1 MLETIADFYRNN
13 LNNEHKA
20 IEYLYQAVPAWRAVG
35 DRVGEGKVLDKLG
48 SLHLAQEK
56 HAVALENF
64 SLAIAIARAG
74 DILRVWSVLNT
85 PTDPLILSICVPV

>member
-1 MLETIADFYRNN
+1 MLETIADFYLNN
-13 LNNEHKA
+13 LKNDQKA
-20 IEYLYQAVPAWRAVG
+20 VDYLFKTVPAWRAVG
-35 DRVGEGKVLDKLG
+35 DRVSEGKVLDKLG

>member
-1 MLETIADFYRNN
+1 MLETIADFYHNDLRND
-13 LNNEHKA
+13 HKA
-20 IEYLYQAVPAWRAVG
+20 VDYLYKTVPAWRAAG

-48 SLHLAQEK
+48 SLLLAQEK

-74 DILRVWSVLNT
+74 EILRVW
-85 PTDPLILSICVPV
+85 PA